1 MPRVYMGNKSEVLFM
16 DGQHK
21 KVYKEMMKG
30 DYTKVTNL
38 LLKCKNR
45 NFEQLSTAACML
57 FSLKFLM
64 ILLQA
69 GAEFLIYPSCLY
81 RQKNYINNLNDTEDL
96 PLLNKYEFEK
106 GIGLVEFFFENG
118 AEPVLDIL
126 ISLWKYKKIRILN
139 EMIFYDQRY
148 RCVLLLHSIKHQ
160 NMNIFNHIIKI
171 QPKFIHPYPIS
182 YFSCYGFHCY
192 VDNITSGSD
201 TNLGPVSK
209 FIIKLEKEPYN
220 DLIKILLNEK
230 SIPDTLTSIVLEYFT
245 MMYL

>member
-1 MPRVYMGNKSEVLFM
+1 MGNKSEVLFM

-45 NFEQLSTAACML
+45 NFEQLSAAACTL
-57 FSLKFLM
+57 FSIKFLM
-64 ILLQA
+64 ILFQA
-69 GAEFLIYPSCLY
+69 GAEFLIFPSCLY
-81 RQKNYINNLNDTEDL
+81 RQKNYINNLNNTEDL

-126 ISLWKYKKIRILN
+126 ISLWKYKKIKILN

-182 YFSCYGFHCY
+182 YFSAYAFKCYETNIKPGY
-192 VDNITSGSD
+192 DNK
-201 TNLGPVSK
+201 LGPVSE
-209 FIIKLEKEPYN
+209 FIIKFEEEPYIN
-220 DLIKILLNEK
+220 LIKISLNEK
-230 SIPDTLTSIVLEYFT
+230 CIPNILTSIVLEYFT
-245 MMYL
+245 MIDM